1 MKNTLYYLIIAAIVI
16 YVIYRMKKPANQTP
30 GTTTPTTGTPS
41 NSGLFVTPSG
51 GGSNPG
57 TGDPG
62 EPQPVVTEKT
72 TIEDCPYCGTK
83 DAEVTRIY
91 SNGRLVKMDV
101 LCDNKSCPKSY
112 VKIVKS
118 GKLVSDR

>member
-1 MKNTLYYLIIAAIVI
+1 MKNTLFYLIIAAVVI
-16 YVIYRMKKPANQTP
+16 YVIYCMKKPANQTP

-41 NSGLFVTPSG
+41 NSGLFPS
-51 GGSNPG
+51 SELDDNPG
-57 TGDPG
+57 TADPG

-72 TIEDCPYCGTK
+72 TIENCPYCGTK

-118 GKLVSDR
+118 GTLVSDR